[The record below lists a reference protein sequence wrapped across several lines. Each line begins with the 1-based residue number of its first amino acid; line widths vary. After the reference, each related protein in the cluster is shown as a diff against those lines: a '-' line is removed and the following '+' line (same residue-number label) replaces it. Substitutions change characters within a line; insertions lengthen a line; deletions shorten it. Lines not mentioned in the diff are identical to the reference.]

1 MEIKLY
7 SWFDATVASN
17 INTLTWNEGRKHKK
31 EGELKQ
37 ISKLFSSS
45 YLRDMHAAMM
55 SKAATA
61 GKVAEAYLSVELG
74 YIDKMPFAMSKV
86 LSKKTEL
93 GDAIFFGFE
102 ETVTPTGSPIS
113 TGARAVLLQAKVTD
127 QYRQICN
134 PTVPI
139 APNIPGT
146 STFNEL
152 NLLNTWPIFDLY
164 ERSNSKICSLAGIDL
179 SVGRSPPYSFAWYL
193 AAPRLHSRLNSQIQ
207 LKWPSWWMLGA
218 AIHRENCDIQFG
230 DFLQAFLKGNQL
242 NTSAGNLEVG
252 ASFNCGTGPSGPT
265 TDWDKL
271 CCKILKLVRKH
282 PAPVSIFGSGII
294 RSASTSK
301 IPLYHLPKTFF
312 WPWPRFYYSV
322 LNNTGGFFYE
332 FTRNGSRMFQANFD
346 QNGASRGTQCKI
358 RPPRCSAES
367 RSRDKKIPVIIVTS
381 YRIEIKD

>member
-1 MEIKLY
+1 
-7 SWFDATVASN
+7 
-17 INTLTWNEGRKHKK
+17 
-31 EGELKQ
+31 
-37 ISKLFSSS
+37 
-45 YLRDMHAAMM
+45 M

-61 GKVAEAYLSVELG
+61 SKVAEAYLSVELG
-74 YIDKMPFAMSKV
+74 YIDKMPFAMSKD

-102 ETVTPTGSPIS
+102 ETVTPTGSPLS

-127 QYRQICN
+127 RYRQICN

-152 NLLNTWPIFDLY
+152 NLLNMWPLFDLY
-164 ERSNSKICSLAGIDL
+164 ERSNSKICSLTGIDL

-193 AAPRLHSRLNSQIQ
+193 AAPRLHSRLNSRLNSQIQ

-218 AIHRENCDIQFG
+218 AIHRENCDIKFG

-252 ASFNCGTGPSGPT
+252 ASFNYGAGPSGPT
-265 TDWDKL
+265 TAWDKL
-271 CCKILKLVRKH
+271 CCEILKLVRKH

-301 IPLYHLPKTFF
+301 IPLYRSPTTFF
-312 WPWPRFYYSV
+312 WPWPGFYRRV
-322 LNNTGGFFYE
+322 LNNPGGFFYE
-332 FTRNGSRMFQANFD
+332 CTRNGSRMFQANLD

-367 RSRDKKIPVIIVTS
+367 RSRGKKIPVIIVRS
-381 YRIEIKD
+381 YRIESED